1 MKVLVTSHSIA
12 GSNLGGGFSGDLA
25 CGLDRFVWGFEQGPG
40 LHAQGLGD
48 ALDVGQGDVPAA
60 ALNRRDIG
68 AVEFAL
74 VGQALLGPAFFYT
87 Q

>member
-1 MKVLVTSHSIA
+1 MKVLVPSLLIA
-12 GSNLGGGFSGDLA
+12 GSNLGSRLSGGFA
-25 CGLDRFVWGFEQGPG
+25 RGLGRLLWRFEQGPR
-40 LHAQGLGD
+40 LHAQGLCE
-48 ALDVGQGDVPAA
+48 ALDVGQGDIPAA
-60 ALNRRDIG
+60 ALYGRDVG

>member
-1 MKVLVTSHSIA
+1 MKVLVPAVSTA
-12 GSNLGGGFSGDLA
+12 GSNLGGGFSGGFA
-25 CGLDRFVWGFEQGPG
+25 RVFEGLLWRFEQGPR

-60 ALNRRDIG
+60 ALNRRDVG
-68 AVEFAL
+68 AVQFAL

>member
-1 MKVLVTSHSIA
+1 MRSTA
-12 GSNLGGGFSGDLA
+12 GSSFGRGLSGSFA
-25 CGLDRFVWGFEQGPG
+25 CGLGRLLWGFEQGPG
-40 LHAQGLGD
+40 LYTQSLSQ

-60 ALNRRDIG
+60 ALYGRDVG
-68 AVEFAL
+68 AIQFAF

>member
-1 MKVLVTSHSIA
+1 MKEVIPYLSTA
-12 GSNLGGGFSGDLA
+12 GSNLGEGFSGGLA
-25 CGLDRFVWGFEQGPG
+25 RGLDGLLWGFEQGPG
-40 LHAQGLGD
+40 LDPKSLCQ

-60 ALNRRDIG
+60 ALYGRDVG
-68 AVEFAL
+68 AVEFTL

>member
-1 MKVLVTSHSIA
+1 MKKVIPSLSTA
-12 GSNLGGGFSGDLA
+12 GSSLDGGFSGDLA
-25 CGLDRFVWGFEQGPG
+25 CGLDRLLWRFEKGPG
-40 LHAQGLGD
+40 LHAQGLRQ
-48 ALDVGQGDVPAA
+48 ALDVGQGDVPPA

>member
-1 MKVLVTSHSIA
+1 MKELVPLRSAACS
-12 GSNLGGGFSGDLA
+12 SFGGGLSGGFA
-25 CGLDRFVWGFEQGPG
+25 CGLDRLLWRFEQCPG
-40 LHAQGLGD
+40 LHAQGLRQ

-74 VGQALLGPAFFYT
+74 VSQALLGPAFFYT

>member
-1 MKVLVTSHSIA
+1 MKRLVLLRSTA
-12 GSNLGGGFSGDLA
+12 GSSFGRGLSGSFA
-25 CGLDRFVWGFEQGPG
+25 CGPGRLLWGFEQGPG
-40 LHAQGLGD
+40 LYTQSLSQ

>member
-1 MKVLVTSHSIA
+1 MKGPVPLRLAA
-12 GSNLGGGFSGDLA
+12 GSSFGGDLSGSFA
-25 CGLDRFVWGFEQGPG
+25 CGLDRLIWGFEQGPG
-40 LHAQGLGD
+40 LNAQGLRQ
-48 ALDVGQGDVPAA
+48 AFDVGQGDVPAA

-74 VGQALLGPAFFYT
+74 VSQALLGPAFFYP

>member
-1 MKVLVTSHSIA
+1 MKRLVLLRSTA
-12 GSNLGGGFSGDLA
+12 GSSLGGGFSGGFA
-25 CGLDRFVWGFEQGPG
+25 RGFEGLLWRFEQGPR
-40 LHAQGLGD
+40 LHVQGLGD
-48 ALDVGQGDVPAA
+48 ALDVSQGDIPAA

-68 AVEFAL
+68 AVQLAL

>member
-1 MKVLVTSHSIA
+1 MKEVIPPLSTA
-12 GSNLGGGFSGDLA
+12 GSSLG
-25 CGLDRFVWGFEQGPG
+25 CGLAHGLPCRFEGLFWRFEQGPG

-60 ALNRRDIG
+60 ALNRRDVG
-68 AVEFAL
+68 AVQLAL

>member
-1 MKVLVTSHSIA
+1 MKVLAPSLSIA
-12 GSNLGGGFSGDLA
+12 GSNLGGGFSGGFA
-25 CGLDRFVWGFEQGPG
+25 RGFEGLLWRFEQGPG

-48 ALDVGQGDVPAA
+48 AFDVGQGDVPAA
-60 ALNRRDIG
+60 ALNRRDVG

-74 VGQALLGPAFFYT
+74 VSQTFLGPAFFYT

>member
-1 MKVLVTSHSIA
+1 MKELVPLRLAA
-12 GSNLGGGFSGDLA
+12 GSSFGGGLSGSFA
-25 CGLDRFVWGFEQGPG
+25 CGLDRLLWGFEQGPG
-40 LHAQGLGD
+40 LHAQGLSQ

-68 AVEFAL
+68 AVQVAL
-74 VGQALLGPAFFYT
+74 VSQALLGPAFFYT

>member
-1 MKVLVTSHSIA
+1 MKELVPLRLAA
-12 GSNLGGGFSGDLA
+12 GSSFGGGLSGDFA
-25 CGLDRFVWGFEQGPG
+25 CGLDRLLWGFEQGPR

-74 VGQALLGPAFFYT
+74 VGQALLGPTFFYT

>member
-1 MKVLVTSHSIA
+1 MKELVPLRSAA
-12 GSNLGGGFSGDLA
+12 GSSFGGGLSGSFA
-25 CGLDRFVWGFEQGPG
+25 CGLDCLLWGFEQSPG

-60 ALNRRDIG
+60 ALYGRDVG